1 MDENDMKKKFFFN
14 TKSPAYRRALE
25 DCERVAASNVNVLL
39 IGESGSGKD
48 VAAQYI
54 HACSRRSDMPLI
66 AVNCNAYTE
75 SLLEAELFGHE
86 QGAFTGA
93 IKGRAGKFEL
103 ADKSTLF
110 LDEVGDIN
118 LTTQV
123 KLLRAIETKRIERI
137 GGNNSKQLDF
147 RLITAT
153 NRDLAKEI
161 ADGHFREV
169 RNSTFREDFF
179 YRISTIVIRI
189 PALKER
195 KEDLVDMI
203 HFFLEESQRVNQIR
217 IDSIDEK
224 AWDFLINY
232 DYPGNIREL
241 RNHVDRMVVLSKN
254 HVITTEGIPIL
265 YNLKTTDDDSP
276 STAFTQAGIVPWR
289 EFKRRSEREYLQ
301 WVLNQMGWNISATA
315 YKLGISARQLFNK
328 INEYNLE
335 NPQTGRPQKPV
346 HSI

>member
-123 KLLRAIETKRIERI
+123 KLLRAIETKEIERL
-137 GGNNSKQLDF
+137 GGNNKKVLDF
-147 RLITAT
+147 RLIAAT
-153 NRDLAKEI
+153 SRDLPTKVINGE
-161 ADGHFREV
+161 
-169 RNSTFREDFF
+169 FREDFF

-189 PALKER
+189 PPLRER
-195 KEDLVDMI
+195 KEDLEGMI
-203 HFFLEESQRVNQIR
+203 HFLLKKAQEENGIR
-217 IDSIDEK
+217 IDRIEDKVWE
-224 AWDFLINY
+224 FLMNY
-232 DYPGNIREL
+232 DYPGNVREL
-241 RNHVDRMVVLSKN
+241 KNTLDRMVVLSQD

-265 YNLKTTDDDSP
+265 YNLKRMTPVTTYSAHQLV
-276 STAFTQAGIVPWR
+276 TWK
-289 EFKRRSEREYLQ
+289 EFKRRSEKEYLEWALRQ
-301 WVLNQMGWNISATA
+301 TDWNISAASRELSLST
-315 YKLGISARQLFNK
+315 RQIFNK
-328 INEYNLE
+328 INEYDIE
-335 NPQTGRPQKPV
+335 KPF
-346 HSI
+346 

>member
-1 MDENDMKKKFFFN
+1 MDINDMKNKFFFN
-14 TKSPAYRRALE
+14 TKSPDYQKSL
-25 DCERVAASNVNVLL
+25 DYCQRVAASNVNVLL

-75 SLLEAELFGHE
+75 TLLEAELFGHE
-86 QGAFTGA
+86 QGAYTGA
-93 IKGRAGKFEL
+93 VKGRAGKFEL
-103 ADKSTLF
+103 ADKGTLF
-110 LDEVGDIN
+110 LDEVGEVN

-137 GGNNSKQLDF
+137 GGNNSRLLDF
-147 RLITAT
+147 RLISAT
-153 NRDLAKEI
+153 NRDLVSK
-161 ADGHFREV
+161 V
-169 RNSTFREDFF
+169 RNQTFREDFF

-189 PALKER
+189 PSLKER
-195 KEDLVDMI
+195 SEDLVDMI

-217 IDSIDEK
+217 IDRIEEK
-224 AWDFLINY
+224 AWDFLVNY

-241 RNHVDRMVVLSKN
+241 KNHVDRMVVLSKN

-265 YNLKTTDDDSP
+265 YNLKVTDDSSP
-276 STAFTQAGIVPWR
+276 SGPINQAGLVPWR
-289 EFKRRSEREYLQ
+289 EFKRRSEKDYLQ
-301 WVLNQMGWNISATA
+301 WALNQMGWNISATA
-315 YKLGISARQLFNK
+315 GRLDLSARQLFNK

-335 NPQTGRPQKPV
+335 NPQTKKPQRPAGGL
-346 HSI
+346 